1 MKKNSIKI
9 LGLLIVFLTCLSLS
23 GQSKRLKEKIG
34 TEVKSKF
41 NEVLALQKTRK
52 GQYLMVTKKYL
63 GGVSATSS
71 NSQKQNNARINIVK
85 LDRNLNKVEE
95 FRDYLERHKKR
106 VQYESFIEFE
116 NESYLIYSFTNM
128 LKKKKL
134 VKYEQIQ
141 EGDKIK
147 FIVLK
152 EPNPLREKVI
162 SFPTY
167 LPPEFDLHKYI
178 NYDEQFDKSFLEP
191 LRFIVNAINWNFEKQ
206 STLDNFF

>member
-1 MKKNSIKI
+1 
-9 LGLLIVFLTCLSLS
+9 
-23 GQSKRLKEKIG
+23 
-34 TEVKSKF
+34 
-41 NEVLALQKTRK
+41 
-52 GQYLMVTKKYL
+52 
-63 GGVSATSS
+63 
-71 NSQKQNNARINIVK
+71 
-85 LDRNLNKVEE
+85 
-95 FRDYLERHKKR
+95 
-106 VQYESFIEFE
+106 
-116 NESYLIYSFTNM
+116 M

-141 EGDKIK
+141 EGYKIK

-167 LPPEFDLHKYI
+167 LPEEFNLHQYI

-206 STLDNFF
+206 ATLDNFF

>member
-1 MKKNSIKI
+1 
-9 LGLLIVFLTCLSLS
+9 
-23 GQSKRLKEKIG
+23 
-34 TEVKSKF
+34 
-41 NEVLALQKTRK
+41 
-52 GQYLMVTKKYL
+52 
-63 GGVSATSS
+63 
-71 NSQKQNNARINIVK
+71 
-85 LDRNLNKVEE
+85 
-95 FRDYLERHKKR
+95 
-106 VQYESFIEFE
+106 
-116 NESYLIYSFTNM
+116 M

-162 SFPTY
+162 SFPTH